1 MTRRGVAPVIRP
13 YAADDFDA
21 CVRLL
26 ASLPEWRDLPES
38 VRNYASVLG
47 AMPVWVATAGT
58 RVDALLAVLP
68 SPNTRSAEL
77 HLLAVAARARERGV
91 GRALVEHVLAELR
104 AGGTRTVTAML
115 LDRAHD
121 HGRHGPARRLYEAL
135 GFEPLRRPEPL
146 SAQPT
151 VQWVKRL

>member
-1 MTRRGVAPVIRP
+1 MAPAIRP
-13 YAADDFDA
+13 FAADDFDA

-38 VRNYASVLG
+38 VRDYASVLG
-47 AMPVWVATAGT
+47 AMPVWVAAAGSG
-58 RVDALLAVLP
+58 VDALLAVLP
-68 SPNTRSAEL
+68 SPNARSAEL
-77 HLLAVAARARERGV
+77 HLLAVAAHARARGI

-104 AGGTRTVTAML
+104 AGGTRVVTAML
-115 LDRAHD
+115 LDPAHD
-121 HGRHGPARRLYEAL
+121 DGRHDPARRLYEAL
-135 GFEPLRRPEPL
+135 GFEPLRRPEPP

>member
-1 MTRRGVAPVIRP
+1 VELAIRP

-26 ASLPEWRDLPES
+26 AALPEWRDLPES
-38 VRNYASVLG
+38 VRDYGSVLG
-47 AMPVWVATAGT
+47 GMPVRVATVGE

-68 SPNTRSAEL
+68 SPHARSAEL
-77 HLLAVAARARERGV
+77 HLLAVAPHARERGV

-115 LDRAHD
+115 LDPAHD
-121 HGRHGPARRLYEAL
+121 DGRHDPARRLYEAL
-135 GFEPLRRPEPL
+135 GFEPLPRPEAL
-146 SAQPT
+146 AAQPT